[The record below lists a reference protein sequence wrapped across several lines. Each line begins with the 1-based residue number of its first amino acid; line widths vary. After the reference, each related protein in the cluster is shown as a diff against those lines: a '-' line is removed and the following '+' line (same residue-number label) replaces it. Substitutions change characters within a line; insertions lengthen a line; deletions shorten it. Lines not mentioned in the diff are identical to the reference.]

1 MSNYDAWKTRSPDDD
16 RPPDEYDEMPE
27 EDEDMSSDARFIWCD
42 IDGRGK
48 KWRLAVSREM
58 DDGEDGLYFPIE
70 DFEDLAEG
78 YADYPVKPVIA
89 PEPLIAGDAK

>member
-1 MSNYDAWKTRSPDDD
+1 
-16 RPPDEYDEMPE
+16 
-27 EDEDMSSDARFIWCD
+27 MSSNAYFVWCD

-89 PEPLIAGDAK
+89 PEPLNAEDAK

>member
-1 MSNYDAWKTRSPDDD
+1 
-16 RPPDEYDEMPE
+16 
-27 EDEDMSSDARFIWCD
+27 MSSDACFVWCD

-89 PEPLIAGDAK
+89 PEPLIAKDAK

>member
-1 MSNYDAWKTRSPDDD
+1 
-16 RPPDEYDEMPE
+16 
-27 EDEDMSSDARFIWCD
+27 MSSNAYFVWCD

-70 DFEDLAEG
+70 DFEDWAAS
-78 YADYPVKPVIA
+78 YANRPMEPVIA
-89 PEPLIAGDAK
+89 PEPLNAEDAK

>member
-1 MSNYDAWKTRSPDDD
+1 
-16 RPPDEYDEMPE
+16 
-27 EDEDMSSDARFIWCD
+27 MSSDARFIWCD

-89 PEPLIAGDAK
+89 PEPLIAEDAK